1 MIRGARIGQLPETQ
15 RTKQPANPPL
25 CLTPRQL
32 KAVLSAPLSRPRC
45 TAALA
50 RGLAQAYGILY
61 AFSLDSIM
69 TSITVTQ
76 ARANL
81 FKLLDQTAE
90 SHEPIQITGRR
101 QNGVLLSEDDFRAM
115 QETLYLL
122 SVPGM
127 KASLRKARKAPLKA
141 YSKARPW

>member
-1 MIRGARIGQLPETQ
+1 
-15 RTKQPANPPL
+15 
-25 CLTPRQL
+25 
-32 KAVLSAPLSRPRC
+32 
-45 TAALA
+45 
-50 RGLAQAYGILY
+50 
-61 AFSLDSIM
+61 M
-69 TSITVTQ
+69 TTISVTQ

-115 QETLYLL
+115 QESLYLL

-141 YSKARPW
+141 YSKTRPW

>member
-1 MIRGARIGQLPETQ
+1 MKG
-15 RTKQPANPPL
+15 PL
-25 CLTPRQL
+25 GE
-32 KAVLSAPLSRPRC
+32 VLDP
-45 TAALA
+45 T
-50 RGLAQAYGILY
+50 YVILY
-61 AFSLDSIM
+61 ASYQDATM

-81 FKLLDQTAE
+81 FKLLDQTAA

-127 KASLRKARKAPLKA
+127 KASLLKARKAPLKA
-141 YSKARPW
+141 YTKKRPW

>member
-1 MIRGARIGQLPETQ
+1 MLAIDILLASAVENRRRWRPKGPTSSPPKDDVALRCGGAGRGVTTLRE
-15 RTKQPANPPL
+15 RTSSR
-25 CLTPRQL
+25 T
-32 KAVLSAPLSRPRC
+32 LSVKDA
-45 TAALA
+45 
-50 RGLAQAYGILY
+50 
-61 AFSLDSIM
+61 IM

-81 FKLLDQTAE
+81 FKLLDQTAQ

-115 QETLYLL
+115 QETVYLL

-127 KASLRKARKAPLKA
+127 RASLRKARKAPLKA
-141 YSKARPW
+141 YTKDRPW

>member
-1 MIRGARIGQLPETQ
+1 VVTARELTQ
-15 RTKQPANPPL
+15 TLRARSAELAKAASILIAHYQASRVMLFGSLANGTHDEHSDVDL
-25 CLTPRQL
+25 
-32 KAVLSAPLSRPRC
+32 AVE
-45 TAALA
+45 
-50 RGLAQAYGILY
+50 
-61 AFSLDSIM
+61 
-69 TSITVTQ
+69 VTH

-81 FKLLDQTAE
+81 FKLLDQTAQ

-141 YSKARPW
+141 YSKTRPW

>member
-1 MIRGARIGQLPETQ
+1 VAARHAVDHRHRRET
-15 RTKQPANPPL
+15 RVAD
-25 CLTPRQL
+25 
-32 KAVLSAPLSRPRC
+32 SF
-45 TAALA
+45 LA
-50 RGLAQAYGILY
+50 RADLVLILDQTYVILY
-61 AFSLDSIM
+61 ANRQESTM

-81 FKLLDQTAE
+81 FKLLDQTAQ

-127 KASLRKARKAPLKA
+127 KESLRKARKAPLKA
-141 YSKARPW
+141 YSKTRPW